1 MTDEERAEEYAKGK
15 AHEHYHFLFEE
26 NNGSPVD
33 FAKLCHLDGLVEG
46 RKLGKEEQWKA
57 TEKAQKKTSA
67 RIRELKKE
75 NEELKR
81 QLEKTNENC
90 AKEIINDIGIVS
102 QRNLKI
108 EQLEKEN
115 EELKKRCSDY
125 AMQLK
130 RFLKDEE
137 LSFLNCNPRSRLEIL
152 KENEE
157 LKETVSRS
165 GYRIAELKHEI
176 DELKEKLKGFESGDV
191 AWQGDMDETIKQ
203 NLELKNEIEELKA
216 LHESDK
222 KATALLMQK
231 WEEERNELKAHCKAV
246 DEVNEKMKCCGNCKK
261 ERNKPEPLSVHISCA
276 KITANGS

>member
-67 RIRELKKE
+67 RIRELK
-75 NEELKR
+75 
-81 QLEKTNENC
+81 
-90 AKEIINDIGIVS
+90 
-102 QRNLKI
+102 
-108 EQLEKEN
+108 
-115 EELKKRCSDY
+115 
-125 AMQLK
+125 
-130 RFLKDEE
+130 
-137 LSFLNCNPRSRLEIL
+137 
-152 KENEE
+152 
-157 LKETVSRS
+157 
-165 GYRIAELKHEI
+165 
-176 DELKEKLKGFESGDV
+176 
-191 AWQGDMDETIKQ
+191 
-203 NLELKNEIEELKA
+203 NEIEELKA

-231 WEEERNELKAHCKAV
+231 WEEDRNELKAHCKAV